1 MKKVAIFD
9 LDGTILSDDCEYI
22 WADFIVRHGIMNAT
36 FLHMIQK
43 YLEEYHNGTI
53 NYVEYEKFLIHPI
66 RKLTEKKK
74 NELITEYL
82 EEIRSLQ
89 RDSILSIIEN
99 HRQNDYRILLA
110 TSTNQMLAEPIGN
123 MIGINDIICTKLDMK
138 DGVPTGD
145 LLGKPA
151 FNEEKKNLILNWIG
165 QGNYSMIDSWGYS
178 DSHNDLPMLKL
189 VQNPVAVTPD
199 NELRKIAIENGW
211 RIIDINV

>member
-1 MKKVAIFD
+1 MKKIAIFD